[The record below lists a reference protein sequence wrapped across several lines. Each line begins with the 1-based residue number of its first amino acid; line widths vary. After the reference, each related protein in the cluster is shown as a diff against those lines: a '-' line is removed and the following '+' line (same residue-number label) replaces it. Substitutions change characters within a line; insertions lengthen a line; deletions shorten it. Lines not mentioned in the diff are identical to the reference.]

1 MKKTKKDTWEVYYC
15 RGVYRT
21 GGRDRYIFRGKKFSE
36 LSAAWEYAC
45 KSCYDIS
52 SGYCRQR
59 FVLITQNGE
68 KPSVE
73 AVIPKNEDIP
83 HTVLQRVYWL
93 PYQALLPPEY
103 LTADG
108 VRPLPWRSTLARL
121 RKAVAGKGYYEDT
134 NNEKDHEH

>member
-21 GGRDRYIFRGKKFSE
+21 GGRDRYIFRGKKFSKI
-36 LSAAWEYAC
+36 SDAWEWAC
-45 KSCYDIS
+45 KNVWDIS
-52 SGYCRQR
+52 SGYCGQR

-73 AVIPKNEDIP
+73 AVIPDTGDIP
-83 HTVLQRVYWL
+83 HTVLQRIYWL
-93 PYQALLPPEY
+93 PYQGLLLPEY

-121 RKAVAGKGYYEDT
+121 RKAVAEKGYYEDT
-134 NNEKDHEH
+134 TTPKKDHD